1 MTSKMLDSRFFDGS
15 FSMQELLEY
24 LTLKQPQINATLAA
38 ETAQLNALVQPV
50 VSHVLTAGGKRLRPL
65 LTLLTAATL
74 GYTDDDIYPLA
85 CSVEL
90 LHSATLM
97 HDDIIDDAELRR
109 GKPAAH
115 TQFGNTKTVLAG
127 DVLLAQA
134 NLVVARYNDSRLTQ
148 CIAEAIVETATGE
161 IEEIEYLHS
170 TNHSQ
175 QTYIDI
181 IKGKTAFLLQAS
193 CIMGAI
199 KAGGSDEQIAAASDF
214 GMNLGIAF
222 QIVDDALD
230 FAVSTKSIGKPVAG
244 DLREGKLTPPLL
256 MYLNILEGAERD
268 DFVTKFE
275 AGTFSEEEICF
286 VAKQIR
292 GLGLDDA
299 TRELADSYLDKAQQ
313 ALEILPACPE
323 RKILLQTLDYVKS
336 RSA

>member
-1 MTSKMLDSRFFDGS
+1 MR
-15 FSMQELLEY
+15 ELIEY
-24 LTLKQPQINATLAA
+24 LTSKQPLINATLEA
-38 ETAQLNALVQPV
+38 ETAELNALVQPV
-50 VSHVLTAGGKRLRPL
+50 VSHVLTAGGKRLRPV

-74 GYTDDDIYPLA
+74 GYRAEDIYPLA

-90 LHSATLM
+90 LHSATLL

-134 NLVVARYNDSRLTQ
+134 NLIVARYNDSRLTE
-148 CIAEAIVETATGE
+148 CIAQAIVETATGE
-161 IEEIEYLHS
+161 IAEIEYLKS
-170 TNHSQ
+170 TKHSQ
-175 QTYIDI
+175 ETYIEI

-193 CIMGAI
+193 CIMGAVH
-199 KAGGSDEQIAAASDF
+199 AGGSQEQIAAASDF

-230 FAVSTKSIGKPVAG
+230 FAVSTKEIGKPVAG
-244 DLREGKLTPPLL
+244 DLREGKLTPPLQ
-256 MYLNILEGAERD
+256 MYLSSLEGEARE

-275 AGTFSEEEICF
+275 GSGFTDEEVEA
-286 VAKQIR
+286 VAASIR
-292 GLGLDDA
+292 TLGLDEK
-299 TRELADSYLDKAQQ
+299 TRELANSYLKKAAS
-313 ALEILPACPE
+313 ALEKLPPCPE
-323 RKILLQTLDYVKS
+323 REILLQTVEYVKF